1 MSRLR
6 LIFGT
11 VSYYSD
17 VIKSCSLTQEI
28 SGISEELSVDYFDCT
43 LYLDNS
49 AVVTKHEKVQV
60 WFGLAYLGTYYRTDF
75 KQIDENLYSLK
86 FQSVLGVIDKKKFAG
101 AMYSAAPL
109 SEVITDIT
117 GSNPLDP
124 WHVHLDNAYTA
135 VTVTGYIP
143 ACTWREALQQVAFA
157 VGACVSSAQTNG
169 IEMFPPKTEGKSITR
184 AEIFNTLD
192 ITEYQPVTAVR
203 IASHSYTETTET
215 GGEGI
220 FEFDGKYYLHTVS
233 YQTVTNDDAADADEN
248 VITVE
253 EATLVNDSNV
263 SAVLSRLASH
273 YFGRVTWKNK
283 IVTGTLAVGDLVN
296 VPAFSGTSVSG
307 HISRM
312 QYSDIGYKLFSEIEL
327 DGHYTNVCT
336 LTVVYTDDEG
346 TVLETYVR
354 NYAVGSSYSIKTA
367 VIERETDGKRTVYLA
382 PYETLSGTISAD
394 KTETVVCMTAAV
406 QDGETLSL
414 YAVDGATQRGTVLA
428 IEA

>member
-11 VSYYSD
+11 VSYYND

-43 LYLDNS
+43 LYLDN
-49 AVVTKHEKVQV
+49 AAIVTKHEKVQV
-60 WFGLAYLGTYYRTDF
+60 WFGLTYLGTYYRTDF

-109 SEVITDIT
+109 ADVVADIT
-117 GSNPLDP
+117 GTNPLDP
-124 WHVHLDNAYTA
+124 WYVHIDDSYANI
-135 VTVTGYIP
+135 TVTGYIP

-157 VGACVSSAQTNG
+157 VGACVSSSQTSG
-169 IEMFPPKTEGKSITR
+169 IEMFPPKTEGKAITR

-192 ITEYQPVTAVR
+192 ITEYQPVTAVK
-203 IASHSYTETTET
+203 IASHSYTETEET
-215 GGEGI
+215 SGEGV
-220 FEFDGKYYLHTVS
+220 FEFDGKHYLHTVT
-233 YQTVTNDDAADADEN
+233 YQTVTNEDAVDADEN

-253 EATLVNDSNV
+253 EATLVNDGNA
-263 SAVLSRLASH
+263 SAVLARLASH

-283 IVTGTLAVGDLVN
+283 IVTGTFAVGDLVT

-307 HISRM
+307 HIGRM
-312 QYSDIGYKLFSEIEL
+312 QYRDIGYKLFSEIEL

-336 LTVVYTDDEG
+336 LTVVYTDDTG
-346 TVLETYVR
+346 AVLETYAR
-354 NYAVGSSYSIKTA
+354 NYAAGSSYSIGLTA
-367 VIERETDGKRTVYLA
+367 IEREADGKRYIYLP
-382 PYETLSGTISAD
+382 PYETLSGTINAD
-394 KTETVVCMTAAV
+394 KTETVVCITAAV
-406 QDGETLSL
+406 QDGEMLSL
-414 YAVDGATQRGTVLA
+414 YAVDDAAAENDTLVM
-428 IEA
+428 E